1 MTFQKKK
8 KTGGRH
14 RRRGIMRRFHKPKPA
29 ILPILGVGVGLY
41 GGANVPLAMSQS
53 TNSGKVTVALDQ
65 LSQSITGY
73 SFVNQ
78 QMYAGNLQRFWVP
91 TVVGA
96 VGHIAAAK
104 LGLNRALSSAGVPFR
119 L

>member
-1 MTFQKKK
+1 MAFKKHRRSR
-8 KTGGRH
+8 GGH
-14 RRRGIMRRFHKPKPA
+14 RRRGITRVFHKPKPA

-41 GGANVPLAMSQS
+41 GGLNLPLAMSGS
-53 TNSGKVTVALDQ
+53 TNTAKVTIALDQ

-73 SFVNQ
+73 SFANQ
-78 QMYAGNLQRFWVP
+78 KMYAGNMQRFWVP

-96 VGHIAAAK
+96 VGHIAASK

>member
-14 RRRGIMRRFHKPKPA
+14 RRRGIIRRFHKPKPA

-41 GGANVPLAMSQS
+41 GGANLPLAMGQS
-53 TNSGKVTVALDQ
+53 TNTGKVTVALDQ

-73 SFVNQ
+73 SFANQ
-78 QMYAGNLQRFWVP
+78 KMYAGNLQRFWVP

>member
-1 MTFQKKK
+1 MVFQKKK
-8 KTGGRH
+8 KSGGRH
-14 RRRGIMRRFHKPKPA
+14 RRRGITHRFHKAKPA

-41 GGANVPLAMSQS
+41 GGVNLPLAMAQS
-53 TNSGKVTVALDQ
+53 TTTNKVTVALDQ

-73 SFVNQ
+73 SFANQ
-78 QMYAGNLQRFWVP
+78 KMYAGNMQRFWVP
-91 TVVGA
+91 TVIGA
-96 VGHIAAAK
+96 VGHIAASK